1 MEISPR
7 NAIKELQ
14 KKGLSQASLAAA
26 LGVNQGT
33 VSRLLNGKTKS
44 IKHATWIRLAKLY
57 SSVLGAGGEKRA
69 VRQKDLTKE

>member
-7 NAIKELQ
+7 NAIKELE
-14 KKGLSQASLAAA
+14 KKGLSHASLAAA

-44 IKHATWIRLAKLY
+44 IKHATWIRLSKLY
-57 SSVLGAGGEKRA
+57 SSVLGAGGKRA
-69 VRQKDLTKE
+69 VRQKDLNKE